1 MSHENIERRDSESIK
16 IVQDSFYTEN
26 NMRHLRRGMAQLN
39 AGKAVLHEMIDPDA
53 LMSRIGSSIASQTTL

>member
-1 MSHENIERRDSESIK
+1 MSHENVELCDTESAERISDVFCS
-16 IVQDSFYTEN
+16 EN